1 MHGPLNVKLV
11 FLLWNAKFRSNS
23 RHVSVD
29 VHSLKASWERDFQDQ
44 F

>member
-11 FLLWNAKFRSNS
+11 FNFILDLLWTCGCSS
-23 RHVSVD
+23 VS
-29 VHSLKASWERDFQDQ
+29 F